1 MHLNDERD
9 FSEAR
14 RGWIVPLPNGGVV
27 RDAAGNTVMDAG
39 SFAFVKNGAA
49 APDSV
54 NPGLWRQ
61 SQLES
66 ETGLFQVIDR
76 IYQVRGYDISVIT
89 FIEGD
94 TGVIVVDPLTT
105 AEPAAAAADL
115 YFGHRP
121 KRPVVA
127 VIYTHSHTDHYGGVK
142 GLVNE
147 EEVRAGKVRIFAPEG
162 FTAEA
167 MSETVLAGSAM
178 RRRGT
183 YMLGLL
189 LPRGPLGTVGMGLDL
204 AASTGRRT
212 LILSQPTPS
221 RAAVKHAG
229 STA

>member
-1 MHLNDERD
+1 MLLDNERD
-9 FSEAR
+9 FAEAR
-14 RGWIVPLPNGGVV
+14 RGRIAPLPNGGIV
-27 RDAAGNTVMDAG
+27 RDAAGDTVIDAG
-39 SFAFVKNGAA
+39 GFGFVKSAA
-49 APDSV
+49 VPPDSV
-54 NPGLWRQ
+54 SPGLWRQ

-66 ETGLFQVIDR
+66 ETGLFQVTDR

-105 AEPAAAAADL
+105 AEPAATAADL

-121 KRPVVA
+121 KKPILA

-142 GLVNE
+142 GVVSE

-167 MSETVLAGSAM
+167 LSETLLAGSAM

-183 YMLGLL
+183 YMTGLRCFVDL
-189 LPRGPLGTVGMGLDL
+189 RVPLVSDL
-204 AASTGRRT
+204 TWRR
-212 LILSQPTPS
+212 
-221 RAAVKHAG
+221 RRDGGA
-229 STA
+229 